1 MTRRKRMDDIKTGES
16 RCSGISLVST
26 CLLARRCPALRWRE
40 LGSGSGAEL
49 GNLAPIPIRPFN
61 WVESPPVGESEDP
74 KWQKPRGAE

>member
-1 MTRRKRMDDIKTGES
+1 M
-16 RCSGISLVST
+16 
-26 CLLARRCPALRWRE
+26 RWRE